1 MWKFF
6 ETVEKRGKWILSLLL
21 LVLLVLS
28 VSRSKQK
35 SDFLDYYHAAERWET
50 GENLYRFDVAFE
62 LQTKIKSMEDL
73 FRPENLHLLS
83 ALQNETATYIY
94 PPLFSFLLIPF
105 TYLSEPGAAL
115 VFEILSWISLFGILY
130 LLFQNKELNLRHSK
144 YPFLILIASLIFNF
158 RFLESHIQNNQ
169 VGLLLILLIFVA
181 ITIRSHWLSGFLL
194 ALAVSI
200 KITPL
205 VFLFVFVYEKQY
217 KRIFWFLVG
226 MIVWNAIPL
235 LYHWDYTIQMTS
247 EWLRE
252 ILGNAFSNPLLR
264 SWKNNQSLS
273 STLAKYFVSGADM
286 INQPTYSMPFVN
298 LSLPTLKLIQLVF
311 MILFGV
317 PLLLL
322 WRKKNKK
329 WEIVSLLFLVSAL
342 FSGISWVH
350 SFVICLIPV
359 YFILNQVVTNK
370 IDNKKELNILFVI
383 LSLPLIAHRT
393 FVGTK
398 LEATLSMF
406 SILFYTTSFLY
417 FYIVRFAFH
426 ETENRY

>member
-1 MWKFF
+1 MWKFL
-6 ETVEKRGKWILSLLL
+6 ENLENRGKWVLTAILLILLA
-21 LVLLVLS
+21 LS

-62 LQTKIKSMEDL
+62 LQTKIKTVEDL
-73 FRPENLHLLS
+73 FLPENLHLLV

-105 TYLSEPGAAL
+105 TYLSENGAAL
-115 VFEILSWISLFGILY
+115 VFELLSIIALALILY
-130 LLFQNKELNLRHSK
+130 LIFQNKEISNHK
-144 YPFLILIASLIFNF
+144 TKFPYLILLGSLLFNF

-169 VGLLLILLIFVA
+169 VGILLILLVLVSL
-181 ITIRSHWLSGFLL
+181 TIRSHLVSGILL

-217 KRIFWFLVG
+217 KRILWFLLG
-226 MIVWNAIPL
+226 MILWNALPL
-235 LYHWDYTIQMTS
+235 LYNWDYTIQMTN
-247 EWLRE
+247 EWLTE

-286 INQPTYSMPFVN
+286 INQPTYGLPFFNVS
-298 LSLPTLKLIQLVF
+298 LSILKIIQLLFVF
-311 MILFGV
+311 LFGI

-322 WRKKNKK
+322 WKKENKK
-329 WEIVSLLFLVSAL
+329 WEIISLLFLISAL

-350 SFVICLIPV
+350 SFIICLVPI
-359 YFILNQVVTNK
+359 YFILNRIVNLE
-370 IDNKKELNILFVI
+370 DKKEIYVLFFI
-383 LSLPLIAHRT
+383 LSLPLLAHRT
-393 FVGTK
+393 FVGSKT
-398 LEATLSMF
+398 EALLSMF
-406 SILFYTTSFLY
+406 SVLFYTTSLLY
-417 FYIVRFAFH
+417 FYIVRFALR
-426 ETENRY
+426 ETENRN

>member
-1 MWKFF
+1 MWKFL
-6 ETVEKRGKWILSLLL
+6 ENLEKRGKWVLTL
-21 LVLLVLS
+21 LVLILLVLS

-62 LQTKIKSMEDL
+62 LQTKIKTMEDL

-105 TYLSEPGAAL
+105 TYLSEPNAAL
-115 VFEILSWISLFGILY
+115 AFEILSLCSLLLILY
-130 LLFQNKELNLRHSK
+130 LIFQNKELSNRKS
-144 YPFLILIASLIFNF
+144 PFPYLILIGTLVFNF

-169 VGLLLILLIFVA
+169 VGFLLILLVLVSL
-181 ITIRSHWLSGFLL
+181 TIRSHVLSGLLL

-205 VFLFVFVYEKQY
+205 VFLFVFVYEKKYQ
-217 KRIFWFLVG
+217 RILWFLFG
-226 MIVWNAIPL
+226 MFFWNALPL
-235 LYHWDYTIQMTS
+235 LYNFDYTIRMTT
-247 EWLRE
+247 EWLTE

-286 INQPTYSMPFVN
+286 INQPTYGMPFIN
-298 LSLPTLKLIQLVF
+298 LSLSSLKIIQLFF

-322 WRKKNKK
+322 WRKENKK
-329 WEIVSLLFLVSAL
+329 WEIISLLFLISAL
-342 FSGISWVH
+342 FSGISWIH
-350 SFVICLIPV
+350 SYIICFVPI
-359 YFILNQVVTNK
+359 YFILYRTTHKENNQ
-370 IDNKKELNILFVI
+370 KEMYILLMI
-383 LSLPLIAHRT
+383 LSLPILAHRT
-393 FVGTK
+393 FVGSK
-398 LEATLSMF
+398 IEAALSMY
-406 SILFYTTSFLY
+406 SILFYTTSVLY
-417 FYIVRFAFH
+417 FYLVRFAFN
-426 ETENRY
+426 ETENRN

>member
-1 MWKFF
+1 MWKFL
-6 ETVEKRGKWILSLLL
+6 ENLEKRGKWILAVLL

-28 VSRSKQK
+28 VSRSNQK
-35 SDFLDYYHAAERWET
+35 SDFLDYYHAAERWGT

-62 LQTKIKSMEDL
+62 LQTKIKTMEDL

-105 TYLSEPGAAL
+105 TYLSEPNASL
-115 VFEILSWISLFGILY
+115 VFELLSWISLLAILF
-130 LLFQNKELNLRHSK
+130 LIFQNKELSSNHSK
-144 YPFLILIASLIFNF
+144 FPYLLLLGALVFNF

-169 VGLLLILLIFVA
+169 VGLLLILLVLVSL
-181 ITIRSHWLSGFLL
+181 TIRSHAVSGLLL

-205 VFLFVFVYEKQY
+205 VFLFVFVYEKKYQ
-217 KRIFWFLVG
+217 RILWFLFG
-226 MIVWNAIPL
+226 LFLWNALPL
-235 LYHWDYTIQMTS
+235 LYHWDYTIQMTN
-247 EWLRE
+247 EWITK

-286 INQPTYSMPFVN
+286 MNQPTYGMPFTN
-298 LSLPTLKLIQLVF
+298 LSPSFLKIIQLFF
-311 MILFGV
+311 MILFGI

-322 WRKKNKK
+322 WRKKNKQ
-329 WEIVSLLFLVSAL
+329 WEIISLLFLISAL

-350 SFVICLIPV
+350 SYIICLVPI
-359 YFILNQVVTNK
+359 YFILDRVTNTK
-370 IDNKKELNILFVI
+370 HSQKELYLLLFL
-383 LSLPLIAHRT
+383 LSLPLLTHRT
-393 FVGTK
+393 FVGSK
-398 LEATLSMF
+398 IESALSMF
-406 SILFYTTSFLY
+406 SVLFYTTSLLY

-426 ETENRY
+426 ETKNRN

>member
-1 MWKFF
+1 MDS
-6 ETVEKRGKWILSLLL
+6 EPLT

-28 VSRSKQK
+28 ISRSKQK

-130 LLFQNKELNLRHSK
+130 LIFQNKELNLSHSK
-144 YPFLILIASLIFNF
+144 YPFLILLASLIFNF

-205 VFLFVFVYEKQY
+205 VFYLC
-217 KRIFWFLVG
+217 LS
-226 MIVWNAIPL
+226 
-235 LYHWDYTIQMTS
+235 T
-247 EWLRE
+247 
-252 ILGNAFSNPLLR
+252 
-264 SWKNNQSLS
+264 KNNTNES
-273 STLAKYFVSGADM
+273 FG
-286 INQPTYSMPFVN
+286 FW
-298 LSLPTLKLIQLVF
+298 LV
-311 MILFGV
+311 
-317 PLLLL
+317 
-322 WRKKNKK
+322 
-329 WEIVSLLFLVSAL
+329 
-342 FSGISWVH
+342 
-350 SFVICLIPV
+350 
-359 YFILNQVVTNK
+359 
-370 IDNKKELNILFVI
+370 
-383 LSLPLIAHRT
+383 
-393 FVGTK
+393 
-398 LEATLSMF
+398 
-406 SILFYTTSFLY
+406 
-417 FYIVRFAFH
+417 
-426 ETENRY
+426 

>member
-6 ETVEKRGKWILSLLL
+6 ETVEKRGKWILGILLMI
-21 LVLLVLS
+21 LLVLS

-35 SDFLDYYHAAERWET
+35 SDFLDYYHAAERWGT
-50 GENLYRFDVAFE
+50 GDNLYRFDVAFE
-62 LQTKIKSMEDL
+62 LQTKIKTMEDL

-105 TYLSEPGAAL
+105 THLSETGAAL
-115 VFEILSWISLFGILY
+115 LFEILSWFSLLGILY
-130 LLFQNKELNLRHSK
+130 LLFQNKELNLKESK
-144 YPFLILIASLIFNF
+144 YPFIILLATLLFNF

-169 VGLLLILLIFVA
+169 VGLLLILLIFVSL
-181 ITIRSHWLSGFLL
+181 TVRSHWLSGFLL

-205 VFLFVFVYEKQY
+205 VFLFVFVYEKHY
-217 KRIFWFLVG
+217 RRILWFLVG
-226 MIVWNAIPL
+226 ILIWNALPL
-235 LYHWDYTIQMTS
+235 LYQWDYTVQMTN

-273 STLAKYFVSGADM
+273 STLAKYFVSGADL
-286 INQPTYSMPFVN
+286 INQPTYGMPFIN
-298 LSLPTLKLIQLVF
+298 LSLSTLKIIQLVF
-311 MILFGV
+311 MIIFGV

-322 WRKKNKK
+322 WRKQNKK

-350 SFVICLIPV
+350 SFVICLIPI
-359 YFILNQVVTNK
+359 YFILNQITN
-370 IDNKKELNILFVI
+370 IMNQKKELYILLII
-383 LSLPLIAHRT
+383 LSLPIVVHRT
-393 FVGTK
+393 FIGAK

-426 ETENRY
+426 ETKNRH